1 MNRLRRSRAVAL
13 TICAGLL
20 LPGSWA
26 SGAEP
31 ESKPARTSKAAVQQ
45 GPVQDVALSGDGV
58 LEGMVIGA
66 AGTPIASAPVLVA
79 QEGNHVATSKSGK
92 DGHFSVPG
100 LRGGVYQV
108 SSARGTGL
116 FRVWTQDSAPPA
128 ARQLATVVA
137 EPNVVRGQ
145 MPLSQ
150 LFRTDMVV
158 IGTIIAAGIAIPLL
172 VHASRDD
179 DSGS

>member
-13 TICAGLL
+13 MICAGML

-26 SGAEP
+26 RGEEREAKATRP
-31 ESKPARTSKAAVQQ
+31 TKAAIQP
-45 GPVQDVALSGDGV
+45 GPIQDVALGGDGA

-66 AGTPIASAPVLVA
+66 AGTPIAGAPVLVA
-79 QEGNHVATSKSGK
+79 QKGNHVATSKTGK

-137 EPNVVRGQ
+137 EPSVVRGQ

-150 LFRTDMVV
+150 LFRTDVVV

>member
-1 MNRLRRSRAVAL
+1 MNRLRRSRTVAL
-13 TICAGLL
+13 TICAGML
-20 LPGSWA
+20 LPGSWVQ
-26 SGAEP
+26 GAEKGVK
-31 ESKPARTSKAAVQQ
+31 SAAPTKTAAQP
-45 GPVQDVALSGDGV
+45 GPIQDVALSGDGV

-66 AGTPIASAPVLVA
+66 SGTAIAGAPVLVA
-79 QEGNHVATSKSGK
+79 QEGNQVATSKSGK

-108 SSARGTGL
+108 SSARGTGV

-137 EPNVVRGQ
+137 EPSVVRGQ

-150 LFRTDMVV
+150 LFRTDVVV
-158 IGTIIAAGIAIPLL
+158 IGTIIGAGIAIPLL